1 MPVTPNDVHFI
12 ANLPGAATIF
22 GTPFG
27 NSTRNSLRGPRLN
40 QLNASLFK
48 NIKIKENL
56 SVQLRGEAYNVLN
69 HPNPGYG
76 VNVAGYLPD
85 FFVED
90 AGVSP
95 TTLADHGDIELS
107 RRVIQVGIRIIF

>member
-1 MPVTPNDVHFI
+1 MTPNDVHFI
-12 ANLPGAATIF
+12 LNLPGTARIF

-27 NSTRNSLRGPRLN
+27 NAGRNILRGPRLN

-48 NIKIKENL
+48 NIKVGERIN
-56 SVQLRGEAYNVLN
+56 VQLRGEAYNVLN

-76 VNVAGYLPD
+76 VNQAGYLPD
-85 FFVED
+85 FFTDD
-90 AGVSP
+90 AGVPGSNF
-95 TTLADHGDIELS
+95 ADRGDIELA